1 MNLVQSFFSAK
12 NMVKPIA
19 FCLNSNVK
27 SFTLK
32 FSKEHLLA
40 DKLHLLRKTTKQNAS
55 SLILPIECNV
65 TFNGEK
71 TTICL
76 LIVVFFSFA
85 FKQAKLRSNKGCK
98 KLLQL
103 FLRLTNAFC
112 LMSAKRKR
120 ISEE

>member
-76 LIVVFFSFA
+76 LIVVFFFFCIQTSKAA
-85 FKQAKLRSNKGCK
+85 FEQGMQKAVTAFSSLNKRILLNVCK
-98 KLLQL
+98 KKKNQ
-103 FLRLTNAFC
+103 
-112 LMSAKRKR
+112 
-120 ISEE
+120 